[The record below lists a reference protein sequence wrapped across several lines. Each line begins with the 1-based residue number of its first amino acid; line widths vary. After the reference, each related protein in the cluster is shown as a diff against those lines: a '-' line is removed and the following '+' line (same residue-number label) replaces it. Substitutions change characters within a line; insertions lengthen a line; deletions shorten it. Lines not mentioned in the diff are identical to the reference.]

1 MVEMPGGRDRG
12 ALAWGRMRVVL
23 IANRASGGGL
33 DPEPFVRELEA
44 GGRNQVEVFGCE
56 DEEREKAAAA
66 GPERLVVAGG
76 DGTIGGVA
84 ELAGRLDVPLGVIP
98 TGTANDFARAN
109 GLPRDPLEAARLAA
123 TGTATT
129 RLELGRLAD
138 GRPFVN
144 VASAGLASVAA
155 RRAQPL
161 KAKLGPLAYA
171 VGALRAGATAG
182 ALKVS
187 VRADGRRVFAGDAW
201 QAVVAVTGAFG
212 GGSGVGGDTSDG
224 RLDVV
229 VIPAGSRAGL
239 VRRAWGLRTHAIA
252 QQRGIAHD
260 RGRVLEVGLPP
271 GTEFNVDGEV
281 RDGGMERITVEP
293 EAYALIGPEDAG

>member
-1 MVEMPGGRDRG
+1 M
-12 ALAWGRMRVVL
+12 AL

-44 GGRNQVEVFGCE
+44 QGRNDVEVFGCE
-56 DEEREKAAAA
+56 DSELEKAAAA

-76 DGTIGGVA
+76 DGTVGGVA
-84 ELAGRLDVPLGVIP
+84 ELAGRLGAPLGVIP

-123 TGTATT
+123 TGTAVK

-161 KAKLGPLAYA
+161 KATLGPLAYA

-187 VRADGRRVFAGDAW
+187 LHADGRRVFTGDAW
-201 QAVVAVTGAFG
+201 QAIVAVTGAFG
-212 GGSGVGGDTSDG
+212 GGSNVGGDPSDG

-229 VIPAGSRAGL
+229 VIPAGSRPGL

-252 QQRGIAHD
+252 QQRGIVHD
-260 RGRVLEVGLPP
+260 RGGVVEVGLPP

-281 RDGGMERITVEP
+281 RDSGMERITVEP
-293 EAYALIGPEDAG
+293 GAYELIGPG